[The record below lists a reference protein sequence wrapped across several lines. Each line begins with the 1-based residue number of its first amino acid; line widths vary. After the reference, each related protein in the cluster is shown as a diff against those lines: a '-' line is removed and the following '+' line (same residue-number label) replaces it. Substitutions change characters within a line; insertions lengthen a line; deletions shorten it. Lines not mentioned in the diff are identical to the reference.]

1 MVVETR
7 IIARGEPPLATR
19 AYVAEA
25 PSSVEAWRD
34 YWTTRDPRVRNELAL
49 FYLPIVR
56 VAVGRLPAEMR
67 AHWDGEDLESFGL
80 LGLLDAID
88 RFESGSDPRLF
99 PAYAHKRVRG
109 SVYDELRRLDWLPR
123 SVRSQ
128 LFDGRGGVIVPLR
141 LDGNLWGM
149 TVVRAAETE
158 LEWPPEERVTFFRTL
173 GVTPA
178 LGRLIDDRDLDPA
191 APPAVVLS
199 HALWLRAFGSDSTI
213 IGRTLSL
220 SGIQRTV
227 IGVTSASFAPPA
239 RRPELWTPLDLRPI
253 LASRAAENK
262 MFQAA
267 ARLAPG
273 VSVVQAQSE
282 LNLMSKTADTQS
294 LDSRAIR
301 AILSAVPIRDAMVGD
316 VRPILLVVMG
326 AALLVLLLAC
336 VNVAGLFLARASAR
350 QREMAVRAALGAGR
364 WRLARQTVRSRVLQD
379 KSASSALRFGLH
391 SELIIHLAAP

>member
-123 SVRSQ
+123 SVRRRVVAYRRA
-128 LFDGRGGVIVPLR
+128 FDLLSSELGRTPS
-141 LDGNLWGM
+141 
-149 TVVRAAETE
+149 AAEI
-158 LEWPPEERVTFFRTL
+158 FDSM
-173 GVTPA
+173 GVEA
-178 LGRLIDDRDLDPA
+178 ARGSEIMRD
-191 APPAVVLS
+191 V
-199 HALWLRAFGSDSTI
+199 
-213 IGRTLSL
+213 
-220 SGIQRTV
+220 Q
-227 IGVTSASFAPPA
+227 SAQ
-239 RRPELWTPLDLRPI
+239 
-253 LASRAAENK
+253 LASI
-262 MFQAA
+262 QQ
-267 ARLAPG
+267 G
-273 VSVVQAQSE
+273 DSSE
-282 LNLMSKTADTQS
+282 DQPLSDNLMSDRDREPETEVVASSQIDEMRDAVLRLPERQRIVINLRYLGGLTQS
-294 LDSRAIR
+294 QVATVLGLSTSRISQ
-301 AILSAVPIRDAMVGD
+301 IESG
-316 VRPILLVVMG
+316 
-326 AALLVLLLAC
+326 ALLELRRLLSTDWAES
-336 VNVAGLFLARASAR
+336 FD
-350 QREMAVRAALGAGR
+350 EAV
-364 WRLARQTVRSRVLQD
+364 
-379 KSASSALRFGLH
+379 
-391 SELIIHLAAP
+391 